1 MIIVR
6 IVLCVWEDGQ
16 VIGHRSGQVSGQV
29 AGHVTG
35 QVAGQVAGQVTG
47 QVWLQIRSQVRLQ
60 VRSGQ
65 QEEYFSAKE
74 IDDIFGGRT
83 SNLLLGHASVK

>member
-6 IVLCVWEDGQ
+6 IVLCVWEDGRSRQ
-16 VIGHRSGQVSGQV
+16 KGHRSGQVSGQV

-35 QVAGQVAGQVTG
+35 QVAGQVTG
-47 QVWLQIRSQVRLQ
+47 QVWLQIRSQ

-83 SNLLLGHASVK
+83 SYLLLGHASVK